1 MALVESTQ
9 LRGSGLSLGSQ
20 LAVHAHGAVVA
31 LRQEHALV
39 PTVGEAQCVRH
50 PGRERT
56 RKQFARDGARTVR
69 ADVPENLWTC
79 AGAFN
84 AEAVALL
91 RGARP

>member
-1 MALVESTQ
+1 MALEVG
-9 LRGSGLSLGSQ
+9 LAHGGYLSLEALLLSRPDIVVFSQ
-20 LAVHAHGAVVA
+20 RQARRPSLA
-31 LRQEHALV
+31 
-39 PTVGEAQCVRH
+39 EAQLSQ
-50 PGRERT
+50 PAL